1 MAHERVQLKTPD
13 QVLAMRRAGLVVA
26 DALDAVRAAAA
37 PGLTTADL
45 DAVAARV
52 IADAGAIPSFLGYQG
67 FPAATCVSVNQEVVH
82 GIPGPRV
89 LAAGDVVS
97 VDCGA
102 VVDGWHGDAAFTTVL
117 GARGGGE
124 GSPGSPGEADGAV
137 DASDAFLVATT
148 EAALWD
154 GIAALATG
162 QRLADVG
169 AAVQDRVE
177 GRPGPDGVPLEV
189 VEGYTGHGIGTAM
202 HQAPD
207 VLHHRVRGG
216 LLSGLGIGGG
226 GQGRRLRPGMCLA
239 VEPMVVRG
247 DATTVEL
254 DDGWTVVTASGER
267 AAHSEHTVAL
277 LEGGVWVLTARDG
290 GAAELAARGVAV
302 TPLG

>member
-1 MAHERVQLKTPD
+1 MARERVQLKSRE
-13 QVLAMRRAGLVVA
+13 QVRAMRRAGLVVA
-26 DALDAVRAAAA
+26 DALDAVREAAA

-45 DAVAARV
+45 DAVAAEV
-52 IADAGAIPSFLGYQG
+52 ISAAGATPSFLGYQG
-67 FPAATCVSVNQEVVH
+67 FPAATCVSVNEQVVH
-82 GIPGPRV
+82 GIPGGRV
-89 LAAGDVVS
+89 LLPGDVVS

-117 GARGGGE
+117 GPRE
-124 GSPGSPGEADGAV
+124 GSDEV
-137 DASDAFLVATT
+137 DAGDASLVATT
-148 EAALWD
+148 EAAMWD
-154 GIAALATG
+154 GIAALTTG
-162 QRLADVG
+162 RRLGDVG

-177 GRPGPDGVPLEV
+177 GRPDPDGRLLEV

-207 VLHHRVRGG
+207 VLNHRVRAG
-216 LLSGLGIGGG
+216 LLGGIGGG
-226 GQGRRLRPGMCLA
+226 GQRLRLRPGMCLA

-254 DDGWTVVTASGER
+254 DDGWTVVTVSGER

-290 GAAELAARGVAV
+290 GAAELGERGAPVA
-302 TPLG
+302 PLG